1 MNVCEEAR
9 QSQENNRTYG
19 KADNWVPLHLEEGDK
34 LYQLDMGPIYDS
46 DGNRIINSGCFIDE
60 DTYNQYWDPES
71 NTFDIRQYCQD
82 AQIAPYYDG
91 TYKCHIS
98 EYEVGEGG
106 LDVAYGTCENNTAFG
121 EGGCPQI
128 YVSEQTR
135 DQLEKTNY
143 QITPEI
149 SDQDRYIGEK
159 KAHDMVEKSYDE
171 NWKLAEYEKENMRGI
186 ADEAGSESQNN
197 NDTMKTLSNEADEIK
212 ENNPNNAN
220 ESLKNTA
227 DQENLPTTGQSNTQ
241 GNEQTQ
247 NEDNSMNV
255 Q

>member
-9 QSQENNRTYG
+9 QSQANNRTYG
-19 KADNWVPLHLEEGDK
+19 KADNWEPLHLEEGDK
-34 LYQLDMGPIYDS
+34 LYQLDMGPVYDS
-46 DGNRIINSGCFIDE
+46 DGNRIITSGCFIDE

-82 AQIAPYYDG
+82 AQIAPYHDG

-128 YVSEQTR
+128 YVSEETR

-149 SDQDRYIGEK
+149 SDRDRYIGEN
-159 KAHDMVEKSYDE
+159 KAHDMVEASYDE
-171 NWKLAEYEKENMRGI
+171 NWKLAEFEYEKENMRGI
-186 ADEAGSESQNN
+186 ADEIN
-197 NDTMKTLSNEADEIK
+197 K
-212 ENNPNNAN
+212 NNPNNAN
-220 ESLKNTA
+220 ETLKNTA
-227 DQENLPTTGQSNTQ
+227 DQANLPETDQSNTQ
-241 GNEQTQ
+241 GNEQARKH
-247 NEDNSMNV
+247 DNSMNI